1 MCVSC
6 FERKDCFI
14 FWDDLKGLQIICCNR
29 FLQIIAFLIGWLSD
43 DIIYSA
49 LVSSLVCFQSESTP
63 SFEALVRGWLRT
75 HSTICC
81 RRPSRLGLSSTQPW
95 TIHWHVETSFPSL
108 FHSMSENLSN
118 LCPAWTCR
126 LMNFDGKTMK
136 IISVTLQIHPDT
148 TTVSA
153 LHLLQFHLHLFGNLR
168 RWRSTLN
175 VNLLGDPQC
184 GHVYLWAPEAEII
197 LHPSSF
203 IVHRSSSNCPSFLW
217 KSCPSAS
224 ARWSTARS

>member
-14 FWDDLKGLQIICCNR
+14 FWDDLKGLQIIYCNR

-118 LCPAWTCR
+118 LCPAWTLQTYEIWRENNENNICDSS
-126 LMNFDGKTMK
+126 NSSWHNHSFSTT
-136 IISVTLQIHPDT
+136 SVAVPPASLWQSSKVKVDSKRESPGGPSMWPCLSLGT
-148 TTVSA
+148 
-153 LHLLQFHLHLFGNLR
+153 GG
-168 RWRSTLN
+168 RS
-175 VNLLGDPQC
+175 
-184 GHVYLWAPEAEII
+184 
-197 LHPSSF
+197 HPSSF